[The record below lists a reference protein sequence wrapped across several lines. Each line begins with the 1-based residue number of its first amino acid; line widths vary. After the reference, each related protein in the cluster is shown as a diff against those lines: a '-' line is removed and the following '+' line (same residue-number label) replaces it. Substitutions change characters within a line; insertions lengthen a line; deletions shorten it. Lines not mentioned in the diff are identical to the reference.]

1 MTCAQSEQGLL
12 VISNDSFLI
21 GLLTGYS
28 AANNFSF
35 RSISSSEPL
44 TLNRVNQICRL
55 IFFDQRSLA
64 PLLTASHFQTLE
76 QIKNQYGI
84 PICTICSQNEQGVS
98 PNLPW
103 VNYLFDDNLIDH
115 LDRYITKLIFR
126 TSTLYNERRN
136 IERRALIDRRGV
148 PTTLQT
154 TFNKSVNTAN
164 YQSRENEEL
173 DYLGPF
179 TVDKNSFTVYCKT
192 QNLLLTVKEFK
203 LFMLLAEAHDHVC
216 STETIIAQLWPNTPR
231 ANKSDLYQY
240 MHLLRKK
247 VEDEPNNP
255 RWILTVKGVGYRL
268 NTNEL
273 VNSAMGA

>member
-1 MTCAQSEQGLL
+1 MTCAQSPQGLL
-12 VISNDSFLI
+12 VISNDSFLV

-44 TLNRVNQICRL
+44 TPNRVNQICRL

-84 PICTICSQNEQGVS
+84 PICTICSQNELGFN

-103 VNYLFDDNLIDH
+103 VNYLCDDNLVDH
-115 LDRYITKLIFR
+115 LDRYITKLIFK

-136 IERRALIDRRGV
+136 EERRALIDRRGV
-148 PTTLQT
+148 PTTLQAT
-154 TFNKSVNTAN
+154 LPKSVNTAN
-164 YQSRENEEL
+164 YQNGESNEL
-173 DYLGPF
+173 VYLGPF
-179 TVDKNSFTVYCKT
+179 KVDKNSFAVYCKT

-203 LFMLLAEAHDHVC
+203 LFMLLAEVHDHVC

-247 VEDEPNNP
+247 VEDDPNNP
-255 RWILTVKGVGYRL
+255 QWILTVKGVGYRL

-273 VNSAMGA
+273 LV